1 MRRFGRRLR
10 GQVPVHVQRLDDA
23 SAFQKK
29 TIACREI
36 STVSAFAGRDVE
48 DRSIVFF
55 VAFTMPPTFSHP
67 TDHTLSKNSLSV
79 IL

>member
-10 GQVPVHVQRLDDA
+10 GQKPVHVQRLDDA
-23 SAFQKK
+23 SAFQQK

-48 DRSIVFF
+48 DRSIVFCGLYDEPPMVSHPIEMILGKPLG
-55 VAFTMPPTFSHP
+55 VAFE
-67 TDHTLSKNSLSV
+67 
-79 IL
+79 